1 MIRYSTQPRRLR
13 VSALAAVANP
23 SYARVDT
30 WNLLDDACRHL
41 AEVDLAGLDKT
52 HDVARVKR
60 LLDRIAAYER
70 YWLYPGAENLA
81 IFRAH
86 LDSLSTVRLTEEVS
100 LAVRLL
106 SEYGDRAGLFDT
118 SAPLDD
124 QELVA
129 QAKQQHFYT
138 VLLADDAPST
148 APDSLAECLRALR
161 NPSDDVQFEILVVP
175 SVEDAI
181 TAVALNG
188 EIQAAIIRDDLPL
201 RSRDRLPL
209 MNTLLGPN
217 EDADGV
223 IPDRA
228 NDWVECGEW
237 IRELRPHIDLYLL
250 TDESIAAGDD
260 TEPDVYDRTFYR
272 LNDVT
277 DLHSTV
283 LAGLRNR
290 YATPFFDAL
299 RAYAA
304 APVGQFHALPVARGA
319 SIFNSRSLQ
328 DMGEFYGRNIFM
340 AETSTTSG
348 GLDSLLDPHGNIKK
362 AMDKAAKTWNADHT
376 YFVTNGTSTANK
388 IVVQSLTRPG
398 DIVLIDRNCH
408 KSHHYGLVLAGAYPL
423 YLDAYP
429 LPQFAIYG
437 AVSLRTI
444 KQTLLDLEA
453 AGQLHRVRMLLLTN
467 CTFDGVVYNPLQV
480 MQEVLAIK
488 PDICFLWD
496 EAWYAFATAV
506 PWARQRTAMVAA
518 ERLEQMLASPDYVEQ
533 YRKWAASMQGVDRSE
548 WIERELLPD
557 PATARVRVYATHSTH
572 KSLSAL
578 RQASMI
584 HVRDQDFNALTR
596 DAFGEAFLTH
606 TSTSPNQQLLASLDL
621 ARRQVDIE
629 GFQLVRQVYD
639 MALVFRHRVRKDRL
653 ISKWFRILDE
663 SDLVPE
669 EFRASSVSSY
679 REVRQ
684 GALAEWNEAWRSD
697 QFVLDATRVTLF
709 VGATGMN
716 GYDFR
721 EKILM
726 ERFGIQINKTSINS
740 VLLIFTIG
748 VTWSSVHYLLDVL
761 RRVATDFDRIQK
773 EASAADRALQRRHVE
788 EITEDLPHLPD
799 FSEFDVAFRPVD
811 ECNFGDMRSAFYAGY
826 EESDREHVLI
836 GTAGRR
842 LAEGKNLVSTTF
854 VVPYPP
860 GFPVLVPG
868 QVVSKEIVY
877 FLAQLDV
884 KEIHGY
890 NPDLGLSVFTD
901 TALARME
908 AQRNAATAAVGS
920 VTAAFELPADAS
932 GVNGAHKGRPGGAGG
947 AGRGVRG
954 AHRPV
959 GYTAVDALD
968 EGVPAGRGLVPATR
982 TQRAERADDG
992 GDQHPGHRSM
1002 LTARRA
1008 CSTNHVGASLGRGR

>member
-1 MIRYSTQPRRLR
+1 MNRDSARPRRLR

-23 SYARVDT
+23 SYTRLDT
-30 WNLLDDACRHL
+30 WNLLDDACRHT
-41 AEVDLAGLDKT
+41 AEVNRAGLDIN
-52 HDVARVKR
+52 HDVCRVRR
-60 LLDRIAAYER
+60 LMDRLGTYER

-81 IFRAH
+81 NFRAH
-86 LDSLSTVRLTEEVS
+86 LDKLLPLRLAEEVS

-118 SAPLDD
+118 SAPLAE

-129 QAKQQHFYT
+129 RAKQQQFYT
-138 VLLADDAPST
+138 VLLADDAPEN

-161 NPSDDVQFEILVVP
+161 NPSDEIQYELLVAP

-188 EIQAAIIRDDLPL
+188 EIQVAIIRHDLPL
-201 RSRDRLPL
+201 RSRDRVPL
-209 MNTLLGPN
+209 MNTLLGASDDVVNP
-217 EDADGV
+217 DG
-223 IPDRA
+223 A
-228 NDWVECGEW
+228 QDWVECGEW
-237 IRELRPHIDLYLL
+237 IRELRPHIDLY
-250 TDESIAAGDD
+250 
-260 TEPDVYDRTFYR
+260 R

-277 DLHSTV
+277 DLYSTV
-283 LAGLRNR
+283 IAGLRNR
-290 YATPFFDAL
+290 FATPFFDAL

-319 SIFNSRSLQ
+319 SIFNSKSLQ

-348 GLDSLLDPHGNIKK
+348 GLDSLLDPHGNIRK

-437 AVSLRTI
+437 AVPLTTI
-444 KQTLLDLEA
+444 KKALLDLEA

-467 CTFDGVVYNPLQV
+467 CIFDGVVYNPRRV
-480 MQEVLAIK
+480 MEEVLAIK

-506 PWARQRTAMVAA
+506 PWARQRTAMVSA
-518 ERLEQMLASPDYVEQ
+518 ERLEQMLASPEYAAE
-533 YRKWAASMQGVDRSE
+533 YRDWAASMEGVDRSE
-548 WIERELLPD
+548 WVDRRLLPD
-557 PATARVRVYATHSTH
+557 PGRARVRVYATHSTH
-572 KSLSAL
+572 KSLSAF

-596 DAFGEAFLTH
+596 DEFAEAFLTH

-629 GFQLVRQVYD
+629 GFELVRNVYN

-663 SDLVPE
+663 SDLVPR
-669 EFRASSVSSY
+669 EFRASAVSSTASI
-679 REVRQ
+679 RQ

-697 QFVLDATRVTLF
+697 QFVLDPTRATLF
-709 VGATGMN
+709 IGKTGMN

-726 ERFGIQINKTSINS
+726 DRFGIQINKTSINS

-761 RRVATDFDRIQK
+761 RRVATDFDRSQ
-773 EASAADRALQRRHVE
+773 SAFGKDDLALQRRRVE
-788 EITEDLPHLPD
+788 EITEDLPHLSD
-799 FSEFDVAFRPVD
+799 FSEFDMAFRPVD
-811 ECNFGDMRSAFYAGY
+811 ACMFGDMRSAFYAGY

-836 GTAGRR
+836 GSAGRR
-842 LAEGKNLVSTTF
+842 LAEGKTLVSTTF

-868 QVVSKEIVY
+868 QVVSKDIVY

-890 NPDLGLSVFTD
+890 NPELGLSVFTEA
-901 TALARME
+901 ALARIE
-908 AQRNAATAAVGS
+908 AQRNAATAALGS
-920 VTAAFELPADAS
+920 AFPAFEIPSDAS
-932 GVNGAHKGRPGGAGG
+932 SLNGALNGNRNA
-947 AGRGVRG
+947 R
-954 AHRPV
+954 
-959 GYTAVDALD
+959 AVTEDA
-968 EGVPAGRGLVPATR
+968 
-982 TQRAERADDG
+982 
-992 GDQHPGHRSM
+992 
-1002 LTARRA
+1002 
-1008 CSTNHVGASLGRGR
+1008 

>member
-60 LLDRIAAYER
+60 LMDRIAAYER

-81 IFRAH
+81 VFRAH
-86 LDSLSTVRLTEEVS
+86 LESLSTVRLTEEVS

-161 NPSDDVQFEILVVP
+161 CPSDDVQFEILVVP

-260 TEPDVYDRTFYR
+260 SEPDVYDRTFYR

-453 AGQLHRVRMLLLTN
+453 AGQLDRVRMLLLTN

-518 ERLEQMLASPDYVEQ
+518 ERLEHMLASPEYVEE
-533 YRKWAASMQGVDRSE
+533 YRKWAASMDGVDRSE
-548 WIERELLPD
+548 WIERELMPD
-557 PATARVRVYATHSTH
+557 PASARVRVYATHSTH

-669 EFRASSVSSY
+669 EFRESSVSSY

-761 RRVATDFDRIQK
+761 RRVAIDFDRTEK
-773 EASAADRALQRRHVE
+773 AASVADRALQQRHVE

-826 EESDREHVLI
+826 EEADREHVLI
-836 GTAGRR
+836 GMAGRR
-842 LAEGKNLVSTTF
+842 LAEGKTLVSTTF

-890 NPDLGLSVFTD
+890 NPDLGLSVFTE

-908 AQRNAATAAVGS
+908 AQRNAAAAAVGS

-932 GVNGAHKGRPGGAGG
+932 GASGMNGARNGA
-947 AGRGVRG
+947 
-954 AHRPV
+954 P
-959 GYTAVDALD
+959 AVPS
-968 EGVPAGRGLVPATR
+968 VPSV
-982 TQRAERADDG
+982 ADN
-992 GDQHPGHRSM
+992 
-1002 LTARRA
+1002 T
-1008 CSTNHVGASLGRGR
+1008 

>member
-1 MIRYSTQPRRLR
+1 MNRNSQRRLR

-23 SYARVDT
+23 SYTRVDT
-30 WNLLDDACRHL
+30 WNMLDDACRRL

-52 HDVARVKR
+52 HELAVVKR
-60 LLDRIAAYER
+60 LMDRIGAYER
-70 YWLYPGAENLA
+70 YWLYPGADNLA
-81 IFRAH
+81 IFRGH
-86 LDSLSTVRLTEEVS
+86 LEGLSTVRLTEEVS
-100 LAVRLL
+100 LATRLL
-106 SEYGDRAGLFDT
+106 SEYGDRTALFDL
-118 SAPLDD
+118 SAPLAD

-129 QAKQQHFYT
+129 QAKQQQFYT
-138 VLLADDAPST
+138 VLLADDAPGT
-148 APDSLAECLRALR
+148 APDCLADALR
-161 NPSDDVQFEILVVP
+161 ELRNAAEDIQFEILLAP

-188 EIQAAIIRDDLPL
+188 EIQAAIIRHDLPL
-201 RSRDRLPL
+201 RSRDRVPL
-209 MNTLLGPN
+209 MTTLLGAN
-217 EDADGV
+217 DEDEPV
-223 IPDRA
+223 VSDRSH
-228 NDWVECGEW
+228 DWVECGEW

-250 TDESIAAGDD
+250 TDESIAAGGDD
-260 TEPDVYDRTFYR
+260 ELDLYDRTFYR

-283 LAGLRNR
+283 IAGLRNR
-290 YATPFFDAL
+290 FSTPFFDAL
-299 RAYAA
+299 RAYAS
-304 APVGQFHALPVARGA
+304 APVGQFHALPIARGA
-319 SIFNSRSLQ
+319 SIFNSKSLQ

-362 AMDKAAKTWNADHT
+362 AMDKAAVTWNANHT

-437 AVSLRTI
+437 AVPLSTI
-444 KQTLLDLEA
+444 KKALLDLEA
-453 AGQLHRVRMLLLTN
+453 AGQLHKVRMLLLTN
-467 CTFDGVVYNPLQV
+467 CIFDGVVYNPRRV
-480 MQEVLAIK
+480 MEEVLAIK

-506 PWARQRTAMVAA
+506 PWARQRTAMVSA
-518 ERLEQMLASPDYVEQ
+518 EHLEQKLASAE
-533 YRKWAASMQGVDRSE
+533 YRAEYRDWLASMEGVPRSE
-548 WIERELLPD
+548 WADRQLLPD
-557 PATARVRVYATHSTH
+557 PDRARVRVYATHSTH
-572 KSLSAL
+572 KSLSAF

-584 HVRDQDFNALTR
+584 HVRDQDFNARAR

-669 EFRASSVSSY
+669 EYRASHVSSY

-684 GALAEWNEAWRSD
+684 GALDEWNEAWRSD
-697 QFVLDATRVTLF
+697 QFVLDPTRVTLF
-709 VGATGMN
+709 LGKTGMN

-748 VTWSSVHYLLDVL
+748 VTWSSVHHLLDVL
-761 RRVATDFDRIQK
+761 RRVAADFDREK
-773 EASAADRALQRRHVE
+773 KAASSADWALHERRVE

-799 FSEFDVAFRPVD
+799 FSDFDVAFRP
-811 ECNFGDMRSAFYAGY
+811 EGATTYGDTRSAFYAGY
-826 EESDREHVLI
+826 EESDREYVLM

-842 LAEGKNLVSTTF
+842 LAEGKTLVSTTF

-868 QVVSKEIVY
+868 QVVS
-877 FLAQLDV
+877 
-884 KEIHGY
+884 
-890 NPDLGLSVFTD
+890 
-901 TALARME
+901 
-908 AQRNAATAAVGS
+908 
-920 VTAAFELPADAS
+920 
-932 GVNGAHKGRPGGAGG
+932 
-947 AGRGVRG
+947 
-954 AHRPV
+954 
-959 GYTAVDALD
+959 
-968 EGVPAGRGLVPATR
+968 
-982 TQRAERADDG
+982 
-992 GDQHPGHRSM
+992 
-1002 LTARRA
+1002 
-1008 CSTNHVGASLGRGR
+1008 

>member
-1 MIRYSTQPRRLR
+1 M
-13 VSALAAVANP
+13 SALAAVANP

-60 LLDRIAAYER
+60 LMDRIAAYER
-70 YWLYPGAENLA
+70 YWLYPGAGNLA

-86 LDSLSTVRLTEEVS
+86 LESLSTVRLTEEVS

-161 NPSDDVQFEILVVP
+161 CASDDVQFEILVVP

-506 PWARQRTAMVAA
+506 PWARQRTAMVSA
-518 ERLEQMLASPDYVEQ
+518 ERLEQMLASPEYVAE
-533 YRKWAASMQGVDRSE
+533 YRKWAASMEGVDRSE
-548 WIERELLPD
+548 WIERELMPD

-596 DAFGEAFLTH
+596 DSFGEAFLTH

-669 EFRASSVSSY
+669 EFRESSVSSY

-761 RRVATDFDRIQK
+761 RRVAIDFDRIEK
-773 EASAADRALQRRHVE
+773 AASVADRALQERHVE

-826 EESDREHVLI
+826 EEADREHVLI
-836 GTAGRR
+836 GMAGRR
-842 LAEGKNLVSTTF
+842 LAEGKTLVSTTF

-890 NPDLGLSVFTD
+890 NPDLGLSVFTE

-908 AQRNAATAAVGS
+908 AQRNAAMAAVGS

-932 GVNGAHKGRPGGAGG
+932 ATNGARNNG
-947 AGRGVRG
+947 
-954 AHRPV
+954 
-959 GYTAVDALD
+959 
-968 EGVPAGRGLVPATR
+968 
-982 TQRAERADDG
+982 ADDAPALPSAA
-992 GDQHPGHRSM
+992 DS
-1002 LTARRA
+1002 
-1008 CSTNHVGASLGRGR
+1008 S

>member
-1 MIRYSTQPRRLR
+1 MNADRSYARRLR
-13 VSALAAVANP
+13 VSALATVANP
-23 SYARVDT
+23 SYTRVDT

-41 AEVDLAGLDKT
+41 AEVDLAGLDKA
-52 HDVARVKR
+52 HDLATVKR
-60 LLDRIAAYER
+60 LLDRLGAYER

-81 IFRAH
+81 TFRAH
-86 LDSLSTVRLTEEVS
+86 FESLSTVRLAEEVS
-100 LAVRLL
+100 TAVRLL
-106 SEYGDRAGLFDT
+106 SEYGDRTALFDT
-118 SAPLDD
+118 SAPLAD
-124 QELVA
+124 QELVS
-129 QAKQQHFYT
+129 QAKQQQFYT

-148 APDSLAECLRALR
+148 APDSLAEALRALR
-161 NPSDDVQFEILVVP
+161 NPDDDIQFEILVAP

-188 EIQAAIIRDDLPL
+188 EIQAAIIRHDLPL
-201 RSRDRLPL
+201 RSRNRVPL
-209 MNTLLGPN
+209 MNTLLGVN
-217 EDADGV
+217 EDNTRV
-223 IPDRA
+223 SDRA
-228 NDWVECGEW
+228 HDWVECGEW
-237 IRELRPHIDLYLL
+237 MRELRPHIDLYLL
-250 TDESIAAGDD
+250 TDESIAAGGDD
-260 TEPDVYDRTFYR
+260 DQDLYLRTFYR

-283 LAGLRNR
+283 IAGLRNR
-290 YATPFFDAL
+290 FATPFFDAL

-319 SIFNSRSLQ
+319 SIFNSTSLQ

-348 GLDSLLDPHGNIKK
+348 GLDSLLDPHGNIKT
-362 AMDKAAKTWNADHT
+362 AMDKAAVTWNADHT

-408 KSHHYGLVLAGAYPL
+408 KSHHYGLMLAGAYPL

-437 AVSLRTI
+437 AVSLATI
-444 KQTLLDLEA
+444 KKTLLDLDA
-453 AGQLHRVRMLLLTN
+453 AGQLHKVRMLLLTN
-467 CTFDGVVYNPLQV
+467 CIFDGVVYNPRRV
-480 MQEVLAIK
+480 MEEVLAIK

-506 PWARQRTAMVAA
+506 PWARQRTAMVSA
-518 ERLEQMLASPDYVEQ
+518 ERLEQMLASPDYAEE
-533 YRKWAASMQGVDRSE
+533 YRKWRASMEGIPRSE
-548 WIERELLPD
+548 WVDHQLLPD
-557 PATARVRVYATHSTH
+557 PAEARVRVYATHSTH
-572 KSLSAL
+572 KSLSAF

-584 HVRDQDFNALTR
+584 HVRDQDFNSRAR

-606 TSTSPNQQLLASLDL
+606 TSTSPSQQLLASLDL

-639 MALVFRHRVRKDRL
+639 MALVFRHRVRRDRL
-653 ISKWFRILDE
+653 ISRWFRILDE

-669 EFRASSVSSY
+669 EFRASHVSSY

-684 GALAEWNEAWRSD
+684 GALDEWNEAWRSD
-697 QFVLDATRVTLF
+697 QFVLDPTRVTLF
-709 VGATGMN
+709 LGKTGMN

-726 ERFGIQINKTSINS
+726 DRFGIQINKTSINS

-748 VTWSSVHYLLDVL
+748 VTWSSVHHLLDVL
-761 RRVATDFDRIQK
+761 RRVAADFDRAQK
-773 EASAADRALQRRHVE
+773 EASAADRALHARRVE

-799 FSEFDVAFRPVD
+799 FSEFDVAFRP
-811 ECNFGDMRSAFYAGY
+811 EGATTFGDTRTAFYAGY
-826 EESDREHVLI
+826 EESDREYVLI

-842 LAEGKNLVSTTF
+842 LAEGKTLVSTTF

-890 NPDLGLSVFTD
+890 NPELGLSVFTQD
-901 TALARME
+901 ALKRLEAR
-908 AQRNAATAAVGS
+908 RNALVAATA
-920 VTAAFELPADAS
+920 
-932 GVNGAHKGRPGGAGG
+932 
-947 AGRGVRG
+947 
-954 AHRPV
+954 
-959 GYTAVDALD
+959 
-968 EGVPAGRGLVPATR
+968 
-982 TQRAERADDG
+982 
-992 GDQHPGHRSM
+992 GH
-1002 LTARRA
+1002 
-1008 CSTNHVGASLGRGR
+1008 

>member
-1 MIRYSTQPRRLR
+1 MSGHWGRPRRLH

-23 SYARVDT
+23 SYTRLDT
-30 WNLLDDACRHL
+30 WNMLDDACRHL
-41 AEVDLAGLDKT
+41 AEVDLSKQDI
-52 HDVARVKR
+52 HHEVAKVRR
-60 LLDRIAAYER
+60 LMDRLAAYER
-70 YWLYPGAENLA
+70 YWLYPGAANLA
-81 IFRAH
+81 TFRAH
-86 LDSLSTVRLTEEVS
+86 LEALSTVRLAEEVS

-118 SAPLDD
+118 AASLAE

-129 QAKQQHFYT
+129 QAKQQQFYT
-138 VLLADDAPST
+138 VLLADDAPMT
-148 APDSLAECLRALR
+148 APDSLVECLRALR
-161 NPSDDVQFEILVVP
+161 RPSEEIQYELLVVG
-175 SVEDAI
+175 SIEDAI

-188 EIQAAIIRDDLPL
+188 EIQVAIIRDDLPL
-201 RSRDRLPL
+201 RSRDRVPL
-209 MNTLLGPN
+209 MTTLLGG
-217 EDADGV
+217 DGDN
-223 IPDRA
+223 PTTSQTH
-228 NDWVECGEW
+228 DWIECAEW

-250 TDESIAAGDD
+250 TDESIAAETDD
-260 TEPDVYDRTFYR
+260 PDIYDRTFYR

-290 YATPFFDAL
+290 FATPFFDAL

-340 AETSTTSG
+340 AETSSTSG
-348 GLDSLLDPHGNIKK
+348 GLDSLLDPHGNIKA
-362 AMDKAAKTWNADHT
+362 AMDKAAVTWNSNWT
-376 YFVTNGTSTANK
+376 YFSTNGTSTANK
-388 IVVQSLTRPG
+388 IVVQALTRPG

-429 LPQFAIYG
+429 LPQYAIYG
-437 AVSLRTI
+437 AVSLHTI
-444 KQTLLDLEA
+444 KKTLLDLEA

-467 CTFDGVVYNPLQV
+467 CTFDGVVYNPRRV
-480 MQEVLAIK
+480 MEEVLAIK

-506 PWARQRTAMVAA
+506 PWARQRTAMIAA
-518 ERLEQMLASPDYVEQ
+518 ERLEQMLASPEYAGE
-533 YRKWAASMQGVDRSE
+533 YRRWSAEMDGVDRSE
-548 WIERELLPD
+548 WVTRRLLPD
-557 PATARVRVYATHSTH
+557 PARARVRVYATHSTH
-572 KSLSAL
+572 KSLSAF
-578 RQASMI
+578 RQSSMI
-584 HVRDQDFNALTR
+584 HVRDQDFKALTR
-596 DAFGEAFLTH
+596 DAFDEAFLTH

-629 GFQLVRQVYD
+629 GFELVRHVYN
-639 MALVFRHRVRKDRL
+639 MALVFRHRVRKDAL
-653 ISKWFRILDE
+653 ISRWLRILDE
-663 SDLVPE
+663 SDLVPD
-669 EFRASSVSSY
+669 EFRASTVSSY
-679 REVRQ
+679 RQVRQ

-697 QFVLDATRVTLF
+697 QFVLDPTRVTLF
-709 VGATGMN
+709 IGRTGMN

-721 EKILM
+721 ENILM
-726 ERFGIQINKTSINS
+726 KRFGIQINKTSINS

-761 RRVATDFDRIQK
+761 RRIASDLDRRQLERSK
-773 EASAADRALQRRHVE
+773 DDRALAARRVE

-799 FSEFDVAFRPVD
+799 FSEFDIAFRPGD
-811 ECNFGDMRSAFYAGY
+811 ACSFGDMRSAFYAGY

-836 GTAGRR
+836 GMAGRR
-842 LAEGKNLVSTTF
+842 LAEGKKLVSTTF

-868 QVVSKEIVY
+868 QVVSKEIIY

-890 NPDLGLSVFTD
+890 DPDLGLSVFTEA
-901 TALARME
+901 ALARME

-920 VTAAFELPADAS
+920 ALPVFALPADA
-932 GVNGAHKGRPGGAGG
+932 GG
-947 AGRGVRG
+947 
-954 AHRPV
+954 
-959 GYTAVDALD
+959 GY
-968 EGVPAGRGLVPATR
+968 
-982 TQRAERADDG
+982 
-992 GDQHPGHRSM
+992 
-1002 LTARRA
+1002 RRILA
-1008 CSTNHVGASLGRGR
+1008 

>member
-60 LLDRIAAYER
+60 LMDRIAAYER

-81 IFRAH
+81 VFRAH
-86 LDSLSTVRLTEEVS
+86 LESLSTVRLTEEVS

-161 NPSDDVQFEILVVP
+161 CPSDDVQFEILVVP

-260 TEPDVYDRTFYR
+260 SEPDVYDRTFYR

-453 AGQLHRVRMLLLTN
+453 AGQLDRVRMLLLTN

-518 ERLEQMLASPDYVEQ
+518 ERLEHMLASPEYVEE
-533 YRKWAASMQGVDRSE
+533 YRKWAASMDGVDRSE
-548 WIERELLPD
+548 WIERELMPD
-557 PATARVRVYATHSTH
+557 PASARVRVYATHSTH

-584 HVRDQDFNALTR
+584 HVRDEDFNALTR

-669 EFRASSVSSY
+669 EFRESSVSSY

-761 RRVATDFDRIQK
+761 RRVAIDFDRTEK
-773 EASAADRALQRRHVE
+773 AASVADRALQQRHVE

-826 EESDREHVLI
+826 EEADREHVLI
-836 GTAGRR
+836 GMAGRR
-842 LAEGKNLVSTTF
+842 LAEGKTLVSTTF

-890 NPDLGLSVFTD
+890 NPDLGLSVFTE

-908 AQRNAATAAVGS
+908 AQRNAAAAAVGS
-920 VTAAFELPADAS
+920 VTATFELPADAS
-932 GVNGAHKGRPGGAGG
+932 VASGMNGARNGA
-947 AGRGVRG
+947 
-954 AHRPV
+954 P
-959 GYTAVDALD
+959 AVPS
-968 EGVPAGRGLVPATR
+968 V
-982 TQRAERADDG
+982 ADN
-992 GDQHPGHRSM
+992 
-1002 LTARRA
+1002 T
-1008 CSTNHVGASLGRGR
+1008 

>member
-60 LLDRIAAYER
+60 LMDRIAAYER

-81 IFRAH
+81 VFRAH
-86 LDSLSTVRLTEEVS
+86 LESLSTVRLTEEVS

-161 NPSDDVQFEILVVP
+161 CPSDDVQFEILVVP

-260 TEPDVYDRTFYR
+260 SEPDVYDRTFYR

-453 AGQLHRVRMLLLTN
+453 AGQLDRVRMLLLTN

-488 PDICFLWD
+488 PDICFLWG

-518 ERLEQMLASPDYVEQ
+518 ERLEHMLASPEYVEE
-533 YRKWAASMQGVDRSE
+533 YRKWAASMDGVDRSE
-548 WIERELLPD
+548 WIERELMPD
-557 PATARVRVYATHSTH
+557 PASARVRVYATHSTH

-584 HVRDQDFNALTR
+584 HVRDEDFNALTR

-669 EFRASSVSSY
+669 EFRESSVSSY

-761 RRVATDFDRIQK
+761 RRVAIDFDRTEK
-773 EASAADRALQRRHVE
+773 AASVADRALQQRHVE

-826 EESDREHVLI
+826 EEADREHVLI
-836 GTAGRR
+836 GMAGRR
-842 LAEGKNLVSTTF
+842 LAEGKTLVSTTF

-890 NPDLGLSVFTD
+890 NPDLGLSVFTE

-908 AQRNAATAAVGS
+908 AQRNAAAAAVGS

-932 GVNGAHKGRPGGAGG
+932 GMNGARNGA
-947 AGRGVRG
+947 
-954 AHRPV
+954 P
-959 GYTAVDALD
+959 AVPS
-968 EGVPAGRGLVPATR
+968 V
-982 TQRAERADDG
+982 ADN
-992 GDQHPGHRSM
+992 
-1002 LTARRA
+1002 T
-1008 CSTNHVGASLGRGR
+1008 

>member
-1 MIRYSTQPRRLR
+1 MYRDSSRPQRLR

-23 SYARVDT
+23 SYTRIDT

-41 AEVDLAGLDKT
+41 AEVDLAGLDIT
-52 HDVARVKR
+52 HDMAKVKR
-60 LLDRIAAYER
+60 LMDRIGAYER
-70 YWLYPGAENLA
+70 YWLYPGADNLA
-81 IFRAH
+81 TFRAH
-86 LDSLSTVRLTEEVS
+86 LESKSTVRLTEEVS

-106 SEYGDRAGLFDT
+106 GEYGDRTALFDI
-118 SAPLDD
+118 SAPLAD

-129 QAKQQHFYT
+129 QAKQQQFYT
-138 VLLADDAPST
+138 VLLADDAPPT
-148 APDSLAECLRALR
+148 APESLVECLRELR
-161 NPSDDVQFEILVVP
+161 NPADDVQFEILVAP

-188 EIQAAIIRDDLPL
+188 EIQAAIIRHDLPL

-209 MNTLLGPN
+209 MNALLGPN
-217 EDADGV
+217 NAEGGMV
-223 IPDRA
+223 IPDRPH
-228 NDWVECGEW
+228 DWIECGEW

-250 TDESIAAGDD
+250 TDESIAAGSDHD
-260 TEPDVYDRTFYR
+260 PDVYDRTFYR

-290 YATPFFDAL
+290 FATPFFDAL

-319 SIFNSRSLQ
+319 SIFNSKSLQ

-362 AMDKAAKTWNADHT
+362 AMDKAAVTWNADHT

-444 KQTLLDLEA
+444 KKALLDLEA
-453 AGQLHRVRMLLLTN
+453 AGQLHKVRMLLLTN
-467 CTFDGVVYNPLQV
+467 CTFDGVVYNPRRV
-480 MQEVLAIK
+480 MEEVLAIK

-518 ERLEQMLASPDYVEQ
+518 EHLEEMLASDEYAKE
-533 YRKWAASMQGVDRSE
+533 YRQWSASMQGVDRSE
-548 WIERELLPD
+548 WLDRRLLPD
-557 PATARVRVYATHSTH
+557 PARARVRVYATHSTH

-584 HVRDQDFNALTR
+584 HVRDQDFNALAR

-679 REVRQ
+679 RQVRQ

-709 VGATGMN
+709 IGATGMN

-761 RRVATDFDRIQK
+761 RRIATDFDRAQK
-773 EASAADRALQRRHVE
+773 AASAADWALHQRRVE
-788 EITEDLPHLPD
+788 EITQDLPHLPD
-799 FSEFDVAFRPVD
+799 FSEFDVAFRPDDNGVY
-811 ECNFGDMRSAFYAGY
+811 GDTRAAFYAGY
-826 EESDREHVLI
+826 EEADREYVQI
-836 GTAGRR
+836 GMAGRR
-842 LAEGKNLVSTTF
+842 LAEGRTLVSTTF

-890 NPDLGLSVFTD
+890 NHELGLSVFTD
-901 TALARME
+901 AALKRME
-908 AQRNAATAAVGS
+908 AARMAIASAGAALPS
-920 VTAAFELPADAS
+920 FEVPPDAS
-932 GVNGAHKGRPGGAGG
+932 ALNGDGV
-947 AGRGVRG
+947 
-954 AHRPV
+954 
-959 GYTAVDALD
+959 
-968 EGVPAGRGLVPATR
+968 
-982 TQRAERADDG
+982 
-992 GDQHPGHRSM
+992 
-1002 LTARRA
+1002 
-1008 CSTNHVGASLGRGR
+1008 VGAFAEDA

>member
-1 MIRYSTQPRRLR
+1 MTRYTTQPRRLR

-52 HDVARVKR
+52 HEVARVKR
-60 LLDRIAAYER
+60 LMDRIAAYER
-70 YWLYPGAENLA
+70 YWLYPGAQNLA
-81 IFRAH
+81 VFRAH
-86 LDSLSTVRLTEEVS
+86 LESLSTVRLTEEVS
-100 LAVRLL
+100 MAVRLL

-118 SAPLDD
+118 SAPLAD

-129 QAKQQHFYT
+129 QAKQQQFYT
-138 VLLADDAPST
+138 VLLADDAPAT
-148 APDSLAECLRALR
+148 APDCLAECLRTLR

-217 EDADGV
+217 EDAGDV

-290 YATPFFDAL
+290 YSTPFFDAL

-319 SIFNSRSLQ
+319 SIFNSKSLQ

-362 AMDKAAKTWNADHT
+362 AMDKAAHTWNSDHS

-453 AGQLHRVRMLLLTN
+453 AGQLDRVRMLLLTN

-518 ERLEQMLASPDYVEQ
+518 ERLEQMLASPEYAAQ
-533 YRKWAASMQGVDRSE
+533 YRDWAAEMERVQKEGDRSE
-548 WIERELLPD
+548 WVDRRLLPD
-557 PATARVRVYATHSTH
+557 PARARVRVYATHSTH

-629 GFQLVRQVYD
+629 GFQLVRQTYD
-639 MALVFRHRVRKDRL
+639 MALVFRHRVRRDRL

-709 VGATGMN
+709 VGKTGMN

-761 RRVATDFDRIQK
+761 RRVATDFDRA
-773 EASAADRALQRRHVE
+773 ESAASVADRALHQRHVE
-788 EITEDLPHLPD
+788 EITQDLPHLPD

-811 ECNFGDMRSAFYAGY
+811 ACIFGDMRSAFYAGY

-836 GTAGRR
+836 GMAGRR
-842 LAEGKNLVSTTF
+842 LAEGKTLVSTTF

-868 QVVSKEIVY
+868 QVVSKEIIY

-890 NPDLGLSVFTD
+890 NPDLGLSVFTEA
-901 TALARME
+901 ALARME
-908 AQRNAATAAVGS
+908 AQRSAATAAVGS
-920 VTAAFELPADAS
+920 AFPAFELPSDAS
-932 GVNGAHKGRPGGAGG
+932 GLNGALNGNSA
-947 AGRGVRG
+947 AQ
-954 AHRPV
+954 
-959 GYTAVDALD
+959 AVSEDA
-968 EGVPAGRGLVPATR
+968 
-982 TQRAERADDG
+982 
-992 GDQHPGHRSM
+992 
-1002 LTARRA
+1002 
-1008 CSTNHVGASLGRGR
+1008 

>member
-41 AEVDLAGLDKT
+41 AEVDLAGLDKA

-60 LLDRIAAYER
+60 LMDRIAAYER
-70 YWLYPGAENLA
+70 YWLYPGAANLA

-86 LDSLSTVRLTEEVS
+86 LESLSTVRLTEEVS

-161 NPSDDVQFEILVVP
+161 SPSDDVQFEILVVP

-217 EDADGV
+217 EDAGEV

-250 TDESIAAGDD
+250 TDESIAAGDGTD
-260 TEPDVYDRTFYR
+260 PDVYDRTFYR

-304 APVGQFHALPVARGA
+304 APVGQFHALPIARGA

-437 AVSLRTI
+437 AVSLRTV
-444 KQTLLDLEA
+444 KQALFDLEA

-506 PWARQRTAMVAA
+506 PWARQRTAMVSA
-518 ERLEQMLASPDYVEQ
+518 ERLEQMLASPEYAEE
-533 YRKWAASMQGVDRSE
+533 YRKWAASMAGVDRSE
-548 WIERELLPD
+548 WIERELMPD

-596 DAFGEAFLTH
+596 DSFAEAFLTH

-669 EFRASSVSSY
+669 EFRESAVSSTASI
-679 REVRQ
+679 RQ

-697 QFVLDATRVTLF
+697 QFVLDPTRVTLF
-709 VGATGMN
+709 VGTTGMN

-761 RRVATDFDRIQK
+761 RRVAIDFDRIEK
-773 EASAADRALQRRHVE
+773 AASVADRALQERHVE

-811 ECNFGDMRSAFYAGY
+811 ECKFGDMRSAFYAGY

-842 LAEGKNLVSTTF
+842 LAEGKTLVSTTF

-890 NPDLGLSVFTD
+890 NPDLGLSVFTE
-901 TALARME
+901 TALTRME
-908 AQRNAATAAVGS
+908 AQRNAAMAAVGS
-920 VTAAFELPADAS
+920 VTAAFELPSDATGPNGARNGADA
-932 GVNGAHKGRPGGAGG
+932 
-947 AGRGVRG
+947 
-954 AHRPV
+954 
-959 GYTAVDALD
+959 
-968 EGVPAGRGLVPATR
+968 VPSV
-982 TQRAERADDG
+982 AD
-992 GDQHPGHRSM
+992 S
-1002 LTARRA
+1002 
-1008 CSTNHVGASLGRGR
+1008 

>member
-60 LLDRIAAYER
+60 LMDRIAAYER

-81 IFRAH
+81 VFRAH
-86 LDSLSTVRLTEEVS
+86 LESLSTVRLTEEVS

-161 NPSDDVQFEILVVP
+161 CPSDDVQFEILVVP

-260 TEPDVYDRTFYR
+260 SEPDVYDRTFYR

-453 AGQLHRVRMLLLTN
+453 AGQLDRVRMLLLTN

-518 ERLEQMLASPDYVEQ
+518 ERLEHMLVSPEYVEE
-533 YRKWAASMQGVDRSE
+533 YRKWAASMEGVDRSE
-548 WIERELLPD
+548 WIERELMPD
-557 PATARVRVYATHSTH
+557 PASARVRVYATHSTH

-669 EFRASSVSSY
+669 EFRESSVSSY

-761 RRVATDFDRIQK
+761 RRVAIDFDRTEK
-773 EASAADRALQRRHVE
+773 AASVADRALQQRHVE

-826 EESDREHVLI
+826 EEADREHVLI
-836 GTAGRR
+836 GMAGRR
-842 LAEGKNLVSTTF
+842 LAEGKTLVSTTF

-890 NPDLGLSVFTD
+890 NPDLGLSVFTE

-908 AQRNAATAAVGS
+908 AQRNAAAAAVGS

-932 GVNGAHKGRPGGAGG
+932 VASGMNGARNGA
-947 AGRGVRG
+947 
-954 AHRPV
+954 P
-959 GYTAVDALD
+959 AVPS
-968 EGVPAGRGLVPATR
+968 V
-982 TQRAERADDG
+982 ADN
-992 GDQHPGHRSM
+992 
-1002 LTARRA
+1002 T
-1008 CSTNHVGASLGRGR
+1008 

>member
-1 MIRYSTQPRRLR
+1 MTRYTTQPRRLR

-23 SYARVDT
+23 SYARIDT

-60 LLDRIAAYER
+60 LMDRIAAYER
-70 YWLYPGAENLA
+70 YWLYPGAANLA
-81 IFRAH
+81 TFRAH
-86 LDSLSTVRLTEEVS
+86 LESLSTVRLTEEVS
-100 LAVRLL
+100 MAVRLL

-118 SAPLDD
+118 AAPLAD

-129 QAKQQHFYT
+129 QAKQQQFYT
-138 VLLADDAPST
+138 VLLADDAPAT
-148 APDSLAECLRALR
+148 APDCLAECLRALR
-161 NPSDDVQFEILVVP
+161 NPSDDVQFEVLVVP

-260 TEPDVYDRTFYR
+260 TEPDAYDRTFYR

-277 DLHSTV
+277 DLYSTV

-319 SIFNSRSLQ
+319 SIFNSKSLQ

-340 AETSTTSG
+340 AETSSTSG

-362 AMDKAAKTWNADHT
+362 AMDKAAHTWNSEHT

-429 LPQFAIYG
+429 LAEFAIYG
-437 AVSLRTI
+437 AVPLRTI

-467 CTFDGVVYNPLQV
+467 CTFDGVVYNPLRV

-518 ERLEQMLASPDYVEQ
+518 ERLERMLASPEYAAE
-533 YRKWAASMQGVDRSE
+533 YRDWAASMDGVARSE
-548 WIERELLPD
+548 WVDRPLLPD
-557 PATARVRVYATHSTH
+557 PARARVRVYATHSTH
-572 KSLSAL
+572 KSLSAF

-584 HVRDQDFNALTR
+584 HVRDQDFNALAR
-596 DAFGEAFLTH
+596 DEFGEAFLTH

-629 GFQLVRQVYD
+629 GFQLVRQTYD
-639 MALVFRHRVRKDRL
+639 MALVFRGRVRKDRL

-663 SDLVPE
+663 ADLVPE
-669 EFRASSVSSY
+669 DFRPSSVSSY
-679 REVRQ
+679 RQVQQ

-709 VGATGMN
+709 IGKTGMN

-761 RRVATDFDRIQK
+761 RRIAMDFDRKQNA
-773 EASAADRALQRRHVE
+773 ASVADRALQQRHVE

-811 ECNFGDMRSAFYAGY
+811 ECTFGDMRAAFYAGY

-836 GTAGRR
+836 GMAGRR

-890 NPDLGLSVFTD
+890 NPDLGLSVFTEA
-901 TALARME
+901 ALARME
-908 AQRNAATAAVGS
+908 AQRNAALAAVG
-920 VTAAFELPADAS
+920 TAYPSFELPSDAS
-932 GVNGAHKGRPGGAGG
+932 GLNGAVNGDGATQVVSED
-947 AGRGVRG
+947 ARG
-954 AHRPV
+954 
-959 GYTAVDALD
+959 
-968 EGVPAGRGLVPATR
+968 
-982 TQRAERADDG
+982 
-992 GDQHPGHRSM
+992 
-1002 LTARRA
+1002 
-1008 CSTNHVGASLGRGR
+1008 

>member
-60 LLDRIAAYER
+60 LMDRIAAYER

-81 IFRAH
+81 VFRAH
-86 LDSLSTVRLTEEVS
+86 LESLSTVRLTEEVS

-161 NPSDDVQFEILVVP
+161 CPSDDVQFEILVVP

-260 TEPDVYDRTFYR
+260 SEPDVYDRTFYR

-453 AGQLHRVRMLLLTN
+453 AGQLDRVRMLLLTN

-518 ERLEQMLASPDYVEQ
+518 ERLEHMLASPEYVEE
-533 YRKWAASMQGVDRSE
+533 YRKWAASMDGVDRSE
-548 WIERELLPD
+548 WIERELMPD
-557 PATARVRVYATHSTH
+557 PASARVRVYATHSTH

-669 EFRASSVSSY
+669 EFRESSVSSY

-761 RRVATDFDRIQK
+761 RRVAIDFDRTEK
-773 EASAADRALQRRHVE
+773 AASVADRALQQRHVE

-826 EESDREHVLI
+826 EEADREHVLI
-836 GTAGRR
+836 GMAGRR
-842 LAEGKNLVSTTF
+842 LAEGKTLVSTTF

-890 NPDLGLSVFTD
+890 NPDLGLSVFTE

-908 AQRNAATAAVGS
+908 AQRNAAAAAVGS

-932 GVNGAHKGRPGGAGG
+932 VAAGMNGARNGA
-947 AGRGVRG
+947 
-954 AHRPV
+954 P
-959 GYTAVDALD
+959 AVPS
-968 EGVPAGRGLVPATR
+968 V
-982 TQRAERADDG
+982 ADN
-992 GDQHPGHRSM
+992 
-1002 LTARRA
+1002 T
-1008 CSTNHVGASLGRGR
+1008 

>member
-1 MIRYSTQPRRLR
+1 MDRDSARPRRLR

-23 SYARVDT
+23 SYTRLDT

-41 AEVDLAGLDKT
+41 AEVNRAGLET
-52 HDVARVKR
+52 EHDVCRVRR
-60 LLDRIAAYER
+60 LMDRLAAYER

-81 IFRAH
+81 TFRAY
-86 LDSLSTVRLTEEVS
+86 LDKLLPLRLAEEVS

-106 SEYGDRAGLFDT
+106 GEYGDRAGMFDT
-118 SAPLDD
+118 SAPLAE

-129 QAKQQHFYT
+129 QAKRQQFYT
-138 VLLADDAPST
+138 VLLADDAPEN

-161 NPSDDVQFEILVVP
+161 NPFDDVQYELLVVP
-175 SVEDAI
+175 SIEDAI

-188 EIQAAIIRDDLPL
+188 EIQAAIIRHDLPL
-201 RSRDRLPL
+201 RSRDRVPL
-209 MNTLLGPN
+209 MNTLLGAAG
-217 EDADGV
+217 DDV
-223 IPDRA
+223 LLSDHQ
-228 NDWVECGEW
+228 DWVECAEW
-237 IRELRPHIDLYLL
+237 MRELRPHIDLYLL
-250 TDESIAAGDD
+250 TDESIAAETED
-260 TEPDVYDRTFYR
+260 EPDVYDRTFYR

-277 DLHSTV
+277 DLNSTV

-290 YATPFFDAL
+290 FGTPFFDAL
-299 RAYAA
+299 CAYAA

-319 SIFNSRSLQ
+319 SIFNSKTLQ

-348 GLDSLLDPHGNIKK
+348 GLDSLLDPHGNIKA
-362 AMDKAAKTWNADHT
+362 AMDKAAVTWNSNHT

-388 IVVQSLTRPG
+388 IVVQALTRPG

-429 LPQFAIYG
+429 LPEYAIYG
-437 AVSLRTI
+437 AVSLHTI
-444 KQTLLDLEA
+444 KKALLDLEA

-467 CTFDGVVYNPLQV
+467 CTFDGVVYNPRRV
-480 MQEVLAIK
+480 MEEVLAIK

-506 PWARQRTAMVAA
+506 PWARQRTAMVSA
-518 ERLEQMLASPDYVEQ
+518 ERLEQMLASPEYAGQ
-533 YRKWAASMQGVDRSE
+533 YRDWAAEMDGVDRSE
-548 WIERELLPD
+548 WVERRLLPD
-557 PATARVRVYATHSTH
+557 PVRARVRVYATHSTH
-572 KSLSAL
+572 KSLSAF
-578 RQASMI
+578 RQASMV
-584 HVRDQDFNALTR
+584 HVRDQDFKALTR
-596 DAFGEAFLTH
+596 DAFAEAFLTH

-629 GFQLVRQVYD
+629 GFELVRNTYN

-653 ISKWFRILDE
+653 IGKWFRILDE
-663 SDLVPE
+663 SDLVPD

-679 REVRQ
+679 RQVRQ

-709 VGATGMN
+709 IGRTGMN

-726 ERFGIQINKTSINS
+726 DRFGIQINKTSINS

-761 RRVATDFDRIQK
+761 RRIATDFERSESAGGK
-773 EASAADRALQRRHVE
+773 EDRALRQRRVE

-811 ECNFGDMRSAFYAGY
+811 ACNFGDMRSAFYAGY

-836 GTAGRR
+836 GMAGRR
-842 LAEGKNLVSTTF
+842 LAEGRTLVSTTF

-901 TALARME
+901 AALARME
-908 AQRNAATAAVGS
+908 AQRNAAMAAVGS
-920 VTAAFELPADAS
+920 AFPAFELPP
-932 GVNGAHKGRPGGAGG
+932 NGPAAPARNGDS
-947 AGRGVRG
+947 VL
-954 AHRPV
+954 
-959 GYTAVDALD
+959 AVT
-968 EGVPAGRGLVPATR
+968 E
-982 TQRAERADDG
+982 E
-992 GDQHPGHRSM
+992 S
-1002 LTARRA
+1002 
-1008 CSTNHVGASLGRGR
+1008 